1 MSWGVYNHIPQF
13 YNKIMKDIKNMITEK
28 ESKSVETAS
37 FRKGS
42 GDHIKQKYFDS
53 FKNEF
58 VELEF
63 DVDDVI
69 NAVDTAKIPFIEN
82 TTWQSFRPW
91 FDKLNVMWGVNIPTM
106 ATDGYNLYINPCFVW
121 YDLLHNGDMSYVRNI
136 TAVLGHEMMHVFLNH
151 RRRFENTGLS
161 PEDHY
166 RSNIAMDYEVND
178 TLVELGLLNK
188 EIWEDIKG
196 YYDTKYVN
204 KTWEEIYP
212 DVLQQQKEQQG
223 KQGGPD
229 GDPGGRQK
237 QEPWGEDAKKGFN
250 DIVKKIREYQG
261 NGLTNDEI
269 IEKIGEEISKL

>member
-1 MSWGVYNHIPQF
+1 MLYFPIC
-13 YNKIMKDIKNMITEK
+13 YNKNNIMEDIKKMIVEK

-37 FRKGS
+37 FRRGS
-42 GDHIKQKYFDS
+42 GDHIKQKYFDP

-63 DVDDVI
+63 DVDDVM
-69 NAVDTAKIPFIEN
+69 NAVDMAQNPFIEN
-82 TTWQSFRPW
+82 STWESFKPW
-91 FDKLNVMWGVNIPTM
+91 LDKLNVMWGVNIPTM

-121 YDLLHNGDMSYVRNI
+121 YDLLHNGNMSYVRNI

-151 RRRFENTGLS
+151 RRRFESTGLS
-161 PEDHY
+161 PEDHD

-178 TLVELGLLNK
+178 TLVELGLLDK
-188 EIWEDIKG
+188 EIWEDIQG
-196 YYDTKYVN
+196 YYDTKYIS

-212 DVLQQQKEQQG
+212 DVLKQQKEQGQQN
-223 KQGGPD
+223 KQSGPG
-229 GDPGGRQK
+229 GDPGGKQK

-250 DIVKKIREYQG
+250 DIVKKIREYQE